1 MRAMKRTFLLLLALL
16 SASAFAGPNPFDEV
30 NLKGSTDK
38 ANPVGYE
45 IGEPIVFTLRTE
57 NLAEVPEGS
66 NYRVRWKRTGDDGLV
81 KEGESRL
88 RVGETCV
95 VTTKMDRAGFV
106 RLEAHVV
113 GGGGGWWVQRSKPA
127 PGCEDWYRE
136 RSVFFDGGAGVA
148 VDRIEQEQPEPADF
162 DAYWAKQK
170 ARLAEVPVT
179 AARKDLGT
187 VGGCRVYAVSIACA
201 GPQPA
206 TGYLYVP
213 EGAAPKSCGARVAFQ
228 GYGTY
233 VQARPDW
240 AAAACAANREIFL
253 EVNAHGY
260 ELGHHRGFYDAFFRA
275 INTSGKGYAF
285 NAQENADPDT
295 CYFNGMALRAMRAVE
310 YLKTLPEW
318 NGRSLVAEGGSQ
330 GGLQTS
336 WVAGLGLGVTL
347 ARPSITWGCD
357 MGMPGGAGGRLRGP
371 WHLPY
376 GKGLDYYDAVNHIR
390 RAKCPVEVTRAG
402 LGDYTCPPSGLALY
416 FNAIPGPKSIRWVQG
431 SEHGFIPPGENQVA
445 VLGDFR
451 PTGGESKSQNASS
464 SVK

>member
-1 MRAMKRTFLLLLALL
+1 M
-16 SASAFAGPNPFDEV
+16 
-30 NLKGSTDK
+30 
-38 ANPVGYE
+38 
-45 IGEPIVFTLRTE
+45 
-57 NLAEVPEGS
+57 
-66 NYRVRWKRTGDDGLV
+66 
-81 KEGESRL
+81 
-88 RVGETCV
+88 
-95 VTTKMDRAGFV
+95 
-106 RLEAHVV
+106 
-113 GGGGGWWVQRSKPA
+113 QRSKPA

-179 AARKDLGT
+179 AERKDLGT

-357 MGMPGGAGGRLRGP
+357 MGMPGGASGRLRGP

-390 RAKCPVEVTRAG
+390 RAKCPVEITRAG

-451 PTGGESKSQNASS
+451 STGGESKSQNASS

>member
-106 RLEAHVV
+106 RREAHVV

-148 VDRIEQEQPEPADF
+148 VDRIVQEQPEPADF

-179 AARKDLGT
+179 AERKDLGT

>member
-1 MRAMKRTFLLLLALL
+1 M
-16 SASAFAGPNPFDEV
+16 
-30 NLKGSTDK
+30 
-38 ANPVGYE
+38 
-45 IGEPIVFTLRTE
+45 
-57 NLAEVPEGS
+57 
-66 NYRVRWKRTGDDGLV
+66 
-81 KEGESRL
+81 
-88 RVGETCV
+88 
-95 VTTKMDRAGFV
+95 
-106 RLEAHVV
+106 
-113 GGGGGWWVQRSKPA
+113 
-127 PGCEDWYRE
+127 
-136 RSVFFDGGAGVA
+136 
-148 VDRIEQEQPEPADF
+148 
-162 DAYWAKQK
+162 
-170 ARLAEVPVT
+170 
-179 AARKDLGT
+179 
-187 VGGCRVYAVSIACA
+187 
-201 GPQPA
+201 
-206 TGYLYVP
+206 
-213 EGAAPKSCGARVAFQ
+213 
-228 GYGTY
+228 
-233 VQARPDW
+233 
-240 AAAACAANREIFL
+240 
-253 EVNAHGY
+253 NAHGY
-260 ELGHHRGFYDAFFRA
+260 EFGHHRGFYDAFFRA

-357 MGMPGGAGGRLRGP
+357 MGMPGGASGRLHGP
-371 WHLPY
+371 WYLPY

>member
-1 MRAMKRTFLLLLALL
+1 MRAMKRTSILLLALL
-16 SASAFAGPNPFDEV
+16 SASALAAPNPFDEV
-30 NLKGSTDK
+30 NLKGLTDK

-66 NYRVRWKRTGDDGLV
+66 NYRVRWKRTGDDGVV
-81 KEGESRL
+81 KEGESPL
-88 RVGETCV
+88 RVGETCI

-113 GGGGGWWVQRSKPA
+113 GGGGWWVQRSKPA

-179 AARKDLGT
+179 AERKDLGT

-318 NGRSLVAEGGSQ
+318 NGRSFVAEGGSQ

-357 MGMPGGAGGRLRGP
+357 MGMPGGAGNRLHGP
-371 WHLPY
+371 WYLPY

-416 FNAIPGPKSIRWVQG
+416 FHAIPGPKSIRWVQG

-451 PTGGESKSQNASS
+451 PTGGESRSQNASS

>member
-1 MRAMKRTFLLLLALL
+1 MKRTFLLLLALL

>member
-1 MRAMKRTFLLLLALL
+1 MRAMKRTLLLLLALL
-16 SASAFAGPNPFDEV
+16 SASVLAAPNPFDDV
-30 NLKGSTDK
+30 NLKGSTDR

-66 NYRVRWKRTGDDGLV
+66 YRVRWKRTGDDGLV

-106 RLEAHVV
+106 RIEARVV

-127 PGCEDWYRE
+127 PGCEDWYKE

-148 VDRIEQEQPEPADF
+148 VDRIEQEKPEPADF

-179 AARKDLGT
+179 AERKDLGT
-187 VGGCRVYAVSIACA
+187 VGGCRVYAVSVACA

-228 GYGTY
+228 GYCTS

-240 AAAACAANREIFL
+240 AAAACAANREIFF

-260 ELGHHRGFYDAFFRA
+260 ELGHHRGFYDAFFKA

-357 MGMPGGAGGRLRGP
+357 MGMPGGASGRLHGP

-390 RAKCPVEVTRAG
+390 RAKCPVEITRAG

-416 FNAIPGPKSIRWVQG
+416 FNAIPGSKSIRWVQG

-464 SVK
+464 SVR

>member
-1 MRAMKRTFLLLLALL
+1 MRAMKRSSILLLALL
-16 SASAFAGPNPFDEV
+16 SASVLAAPNPFDEV
-30 NLKGSTDK
+30 NLKGLTDK

-57 NLAEVPEGS
+57 NLAAVPEGS
-66 NYRVRWKRTGDDGLV
+66 YRVRWKRTGDDGVV
-81 KEGESRL
+81 KEGESPL

-179 AARKDLGT
+179 AERKDLGT
-187 VGGCRVYAVSIACA
+187 VGGCRVYAVSVACA

-240 AAAACAANREIFL
+240 AAAACVANREIFL

-260 ELGHHRGFYDAFFRA
+260 ELGQHRGFYDAFFKA

-357 MGMPGGAGGRLRGP
+357 MGMPGGASGRLHGP
-371 WHLPY
+371 WYLPY

-445 VLGDFR
+445 DLGDFR

>member
-1 MRAMKRTFLLLLALL
+1 MRAMKRTSILLLALL
-16 SASAFAGPNPFDEV
+16 SASVLAAPNPFDEV
-30 NLKGSTDK
+30 NLKGLTDK

-45 IGEPIVFTLRTE
+45 IDEPIVFTLRTE
-57 NLAEVPEGS
+57 NLAAVPEGS
-66 NYRVRWKRTGDDGLV
+66 YRVRWKRTGDDGLV

-127 PGCEDWYRE
+127 PGCEDWYKE

-179 AARKDLGT
+179 AERKDLGT

-357 MGMPGGAGGRLRGP
+357 MGMPGGASGRLRGP

-390 RAKCPVEVTRAG
+390 RAKCPVEITRAG